1 MHCFML
7 QDQTFVFVGTAESI
21 ANAKLLLD
29 YNLAHL
35 KVSNDLLHRW
45 RTHSLL
51 HAFVPSWSCNLE
63 VMAAQVCYCEQ
74 GEAGEF

>member
-1 MHCFML
+1 ML

-35 KVSNDLLHRW
+35 KVNN
-45 RTHSLL
+45 SLCVHKTNAL
-51 HAFVPSWSCNLE
+51 SFVLCVLQKSIYGTVDCSQKPGFDSC
-63 VMAAQVCYCEQ
+63 
-74 GEAGEF
+74 

>member
-1 MHCFML
+1 MS

-35 KVSNDLLHRW
+35 KVSVIYDRSNFS
-45 RTHSLL
+45 SLVSSSGPVYHPARIGL
-51 HAFVPSWSCNLE
+51 D
-63 VMAAQVCYCEQ
+63 
-74 GEAGEF
+74 